1 MLQRLLV
8 VAALW
13 LASDALAAD
22 APKANVP
29 KAVTE
34 AVKKKYPDARIVS
47 AKQEQERK
55 DGKAV
60 YSVSVARGKQEMDID
75 VDSDGKIVSE
85 EESIEFSAVPEQ
97 AQKALK
103 DSKYGTWKVKH
114 VERVILDEKD
124 SAAHFEILVEKGKEQ
139 KELVFAPDGRLEKEE
154 SPKKNHRGAAKKEV
168 EQMEGKEHPPK

>member
-1 MLQRLLV
+1 MLRSMAV

-13 LASDALAAD
+13 LAGDALAAE
-22 APKANVP
+22 VP

-85 EESIEFSAVPEQ
+85 EASIEPSAAPEQ
-97 AQKALK
+97 VQKALK
-103 DSKYGTWKVKH
+103 DSKYGAWKVKH
-114 VERVILDEKD
+114 VERVVLDEKD
-124 SAAHFEILVEKGKEQ
+124 SDAHFEILVEKGKEQ

-154 SPKKNHRGAAKKEV
+154 SPKKNHKGAAKKEV
-168 EQMEGKEHPPK
+168 EQMEGKEYPPK

>member
-1 MLQRLLV
+1 MLRWMVV

-13 LASDALAAD
+13 LAGDALAAE
-22 APKANVP
+22 VP

-34 AVKKKYPDARIVS
+34 AVKKKYPDAKILS
-47 AKQEQERK
+47 AKQEEERK

-85 EESIEFSAVPEQ
+85 EASIEPSAVPEQ
-97 AQKALK
+97 IQKGLK
-103 DSKYGTWKVKH
+103 DTKYGTWKVKH

-124 SAAHFEILVEKGKEQ
+124 STAHFEILVAKGKQQ

-168 EQMEGKEHPPK
+168 EQMEGKENPPK